1 MTRVRRRQLGDPKHV
16 DVARGRAHKGNQQRQ
31 PVWVPEKGGSLELAR
46 EQVLEYVREAV
57 GEEGILRAREQ
68 LPERVDTDR
77 DAELL
82 SGLGV
87 DAFEVASQF
96 NGGRQT

>member
-1 MTRVRRRQLGDPKHV
+1 MSGTGEREVH
-16 DVARGRAHKGNQQRQ
+16 
-31 PVWVPEKGGSLELAR
+31 LELAK

-57 GEEGILRAREQ
+57 GEESILQAHEQ

-87 DAFEVASQF
+87 DPFEVASQF
-96 NGGRQT
+96 NGGRQE